1 MKANMKTMVTSRK
14 ITERLNLAIVKNIL
28 FIHAWSGC
36 DTTSAIFNKGK
47 TALMKLIAKWD
58 RKVLDIICF
67 TFNNTH
73 VTLEE
78 IGKAEVKLF
87 VTTYGMYYESS

>member
-1 MKANMKTMVTSRK
+1 
-14 ITERLNLAIVKNIL
+14 
-28 FIHAWSGC
+28 
-36 DTTSAIFNKGK
+36 
-47 TALMKLIAKWD
+47 MKLIAKWD
-58 RKVLDIICF
+58 RKVLDIYF

-73 VTLEE
+73 VTLEQ

>member
-1 MKANMKTMVTSRK
+1 
-14 ITERLNLAIVKNIL
+14 
-28 FIHAWSGC
+28 
-36 DTTSAIFNKGK
+36 
-47 TALMKLIAKWD
+47 MKLIAKWD

-78 IGKAEVKLF
+78 IGKAAVKLF